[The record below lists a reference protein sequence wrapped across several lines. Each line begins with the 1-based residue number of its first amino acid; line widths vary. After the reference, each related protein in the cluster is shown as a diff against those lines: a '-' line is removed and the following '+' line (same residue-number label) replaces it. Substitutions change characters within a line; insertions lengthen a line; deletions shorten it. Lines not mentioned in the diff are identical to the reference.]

1 MKQKLISAK
10 EIIEKH
16 HLTYQTIN
24 HYTNF
29 GLLSVV
35 TKKTHARLYDEE
47 QVEKR
52 LAKISELISKGF
64 PLRLIRQALDQELM
78 VSMPQNNNNRGNP

>member
-10 EIIEKH
+10 EIIGKH

-35 TKKTHARLYDEE
+35 TKKMNARLYDEE
-47 QVEKR
+47 QIEKR
-52 LAKISELISKGF
+52 LAKISELASRGF
-64 PLRLIRQALDQELM
+64 SLRLIRQALDQELT
-78 VSMPQNNNNRGNP
+78 VSVPRNNKGNP